1 MNSTVQSAG
10 EWVQELD
17 TWQVL
22 GVMLANK
29 GTCSLDQV
37 LHKFVSGSAGE
48 PDLSDALHGL
58 DSSLVSSM
66 CSNAVPLWNGWDYK
80 MVRLLDVNICQL
92 HGVTLG

>member
-37 LHKFVSGSAGE
+37 LHKFVGGSAGE
-48 PDLSDALHGL
+48 PDLSL
-58 DSSLVSSM
+58 
-66 CSNAVPLWNGWDYK
+66 
-80 MVRLLDVNICQL
+80 
-92 HGVTLG
+92 